1 MIDPADDLGEDSP
14 GLPQENPGL
23 PPAKRRYSPAWS
35 SQDAER
41 HLRSLE
47 LFGMRFGLDRM
58 RRMMTALGS
67 PERRFETIH
76 VVGTNGKSSTTRMIA
91 AILERHGLRT
101 GTYTSPHLISY
112 TERVRIGERD
122 LEGSVFAAA
131 ISRAAWAAERVNH
144 TLAGDD
150 HVTQFELLTAAA
162 LWAMA
167 ELQVEVAVVEAG
179 LGGRYDATS
188 VIDSRVTVLTNIGLE
203 HTRWLGPTVTDIAEE
218 KLAVLRPDT
227 ALVLGGDLAPEALVV
242 AERVA
247 AEQDARIL
255 RAHAE
260 PSETTALSENIELLA
275 KGSFQRR
282 NFALARVAAEAYLRS
297 AGIEPRADAVRD
309 AAAATEIPG
318 RLQVVGEQPL
328 TVLDGAHNPDAVRAL
343 VESLPEILDA
353 RPPRPVALVLGVLED
368 KDAAGMLGVL
378 LGVCERAWFTA
389 PPSSRALSPAA
400 LQSLARQLGFDAVD
414 CDRSEI
420 VQQPWQALVQA
431 RRWAQQRGDDA
442 AVLATGSVYLVGDL
456 LDHLAATDERVSAVE
471 SPTPPTPPTPTPS
484 THSSSRRPAR

>member
-1 MIDPADDLGEDSP
+1 M
-14 GLPQENPGL
+14 
-23 PPAKRRYSPAWS
+23 KAWS
-35 SQDAER
+35 SEDAER
-41 HLRSLE
+41 YLRSLE

-58 RRMMTALGS
+58 RRMMTALDS
-67 PERRFETIH
+67 PERRFQSIH

-112 TERVRIGERD
+112 NERVRIGERD
-122 LEGSVFAAA
+122 LDSSMFAAA
-131 ISRAAWAAERVNH
+131 ISRAAWAAEHVNH
-144 TLAGDD
+144 TLVGDD

-167 ELQVEVAVVEAG
+167 ELDVEVAVVEAG

-188 VIDSRVTVLTNIGLE
+188 VIDSRVTVLTNVGLE
-203 HTRWLGPTVTDIAEE
+203 HTRWLGPTVVDIAEE
-218 KLAVLRPDT
+218 KLAVLRPGT
-227 ALVLGGDLAPEALVV
+227 TLVLADELAEGALVV

-247 AEQDARIL
+247 AEQDAQIL
-255 RAHAE
+255 RASAE
-260 PSETTALSENIELLA
+260 PSETTALSEAAAPAETASPAQTIALLA

-309 AAAATEIPG
+309 AAATTEIPG
-318 RLQVVGEQPL
+318 RLQVVGEKPL
-328 TVLDGAHNPDAVRAL
+328 TVLDGAHNPDAARAL
-343 VESLPEILDA
+343 VESLPEMLGA
-353 RPPRPVALVLGVLED
+353 RPVALVLGVLED
-368 KDAAGMLGVL
+368 KDAASMLGVL

-414 CDRSEI
+414 CEP
-420 VQQPWQALVQA
+420 QPWQALVQA
-431 RRWAQQRGDDA
+431 RRWAHQRGDDA
-442 AVLATGSVYLVGDL
+442 AVLATGSVYLIGDL
-456 LDHLAATDERVSAVE
+456 LDHLASGDERASAEE
-471 SPTPPTPPTPTPS
+471 SSTPTPS
-484 THSSSRRPAR
+484 TNSSSRRPAG

>member
-1 MIDPADDLGEDSP
+1 MGPLQSSHP
-14 GLPQENPGL
+14 T
-23 PPAKRRYSPAWS
+23 KAWS
-35 SQDAER
+35 PEDAER

-67 PERRFETIH
+67 PERRFASIH

-112 TERVRIGERD
+112 TERVQIGERD
-122 LEGSVFAAA
+122 LERNVFAAA
-131 ISRAAWAAERVNH
+131 ISRAAWAADRVNH

-167 ELQVEVAVVEAG
+167 ELEVEVAVVEAG

-188 VIDSRVTVLTNIGLE
+188 VIDSRVTVLTNVGLE
-203 HTRWLGPTVTDIAEE
+203 HTRWLGPTVVDIAEE
-218 KLAVLRPDT
+218 KLAVLRPGT
-227 ALVLGGDLAPEALVV
+227 TLVLADELAEGPLAV

-255 RAHAE
+255 RARAE
-260 PSETTALSENIELLA
+260 PSGTVGPSETTGPAETIALLA

-282 NFALARVAAEAYLRS
+282 NFALARAAAEAYLRS
-297 AGIEPRADAVRD
+297 LEIEPRADAVGD
-309 AAAATEIPG
+309 AAATTEIPG
-318 RLQVVGEQPL
+318 RLQVVGEKPL
-328 TVLDGAHNPDAVRAL
+328 TVLDGAHNPDAARAL
-343 VESLPEILDA
+343 VESLPELLGA
-353 RPPRPVALVLGVLED
+353 RPVALVLGVLED
-368 KDAAGMLGVL
+368 KDAASMLSVL

-414 CDRSEI
+414 CEP
-420 VQQPWQALVQA
+420 QPWQALVQA
-431 RRWAQQRGDDA
+431 RRWAHQRGDDA

-456 LDHLAATDERVSAVE
+456 LGHLAPADERVSAAE
-471 SPTPPTPPTPTPS
+471 PPIPPTPTSTTPPTPPPS
-484 THSSSRRPAR
+484 THSSSRRSVR

>member
-1 MIDPADDLGEDSP
+1 MGPLQSSHP
-14 GLPQENPGL
+14 T
-23 PPAKRRYSPAWS
+23 KAWS
-35 SQDAER
+35 PEDAER

-67 PERRFETIH
+67 PERRFASIH

-112 TERVRIGERD
+112 TERVQIGERD
-122 LEGSVFAAA
+122 LERNVFAAA
-131 ISRAAWAAERVNH
+131 ISRAAWAADRVNH

-167 ELQVEVAVVEAG
+167 ELEVEVAVVEAG

-188 VIDSRVTVLTNIGLE
+188 VIDSRVTVLTNVGLE
-203 HTRWLGPTVTDIAEE
+203 HTRWLGPTVVDIAEE
-218 KLAVLRPDT
+218 KLAVLRPGT
-227 ALVLGGDLAPEALVV
+227 TLVLADELAEGPLAV

-255 RAHAE
+255 RARAE
-260 PSETTALSENIELLA
+260 PSGTVGPSETTGPAETIALLA
-275 KGSFQRR
+275 KGSFQQR
-282 NFALARVAAEAYLRS
+282 NFALARAAAEAYLRS
-297 AGIEPRADAVRD
+297 LEIEPRADAVRD

-318 RLQVVGEQPL
+318 RLQVVGENPL
-328 TVLDGAHNPDAVRAL
+328 TVLDGAHNPDAVWAL
-343 VESLPEILDA
+343 VESLPELLG
-353 RPPRPVALVLGVLED
+353 PRPVALVLGVLED
-368 KDAAGMLGVL
+368 KDAASMLSVL

-414 CDRSEI
+414 CEP
-420 VQQPWQALVQA
+420 QPWQALVQA

-456 LDHLAATDERVSAVE
+456 LGHLAPTDERVPAAE
-471 SPTPPTPPTPTPS
+471 PPIPPTPTPTTPPTPPPS
-484 THSSSRRPAR
+484 THSSSRRSVR

>member
-1 MIDPADDLGEDSP
+1 MGP
-14 GLPQENPGL
+14 PQSSHPT
-23 PPAKRRYSPAWS
+23 KAWS
-35 SQDAER
+35 LEDAER
-41 HLRSLE
+41 HLQTLE

-112 TERVRIGERD
+112 TERVQIGERD
-122 LEGSVFAAA
+122 LDSSMFAAA
-131 ISRAAWAAERVNH
+131 VSRAAWAADRVNH

-188 VIDSRVTVLTNIGLE
+188 VIDSRVTVLTNVGLE
-203 HTRWLGPTVTDIAEE
+203 HTRWLGPTVVDIAEE
-218 KLAVLRPDT
+218 KLAVLRPGT
-227 ALVLGGDLAPEALVV
+227 TLVLADELAEGALGV

-260 PSETTALSENIELLA
+260 PSEATEPSETAAPAETIELLA

-282 NFALARVAAEAYLRS
+282 NFALARAAAEAYLRS
-297 AGIEPRADAVRD
+297 AGIEPRVDAVRD

-343 VESLPEILDA
+343 AESLGELLGA
-353 RPPRPVALVLGVLED
+353 RPVALVLGVLED
-368 KDAAGMLGVL
+368 KDAASMLGVL

-414 CDRSEI
+414 CE
-420 VQQPWQALVQA
+420 P
-431 RRWAQQRGDDA
+431 
-442 AVLATGSVYLVGDL
+442 
-456 LDHLAATDERVSAVE
+456 
-471 SPTPPTPPTPTPS
+471 
-484 THSSSRRPAR
+484 